1 MCAYRCPG
9 PGPRTT
15 TRCHRG
21 APCRSSTCRSSEAK
35 PAGPMPPWTTTMLP
49 TAAAECAA
57 RGEGPSPEASS
68 LLQTPLRTSKLCT
81 SEVAPARPG
90 GERRRGGAADVNDQ
104 IRSRESCSEREKK
117 MRDGWRAGRGR
128 TDAARAPVGP
138 VSFQRGGTS
147 EDDQALPAALGGDA
161 CQGVPAARSR
171 IVAPRVD
178 VELSTPQPGRR
189 GRHPRRSP
197 SDETEGAGFLSFPTR
212 CPREQARL
220 RVGSGRQLPRERS
233 VLSPANQAVRMLK
246 KSPAWE
252 LISANPQADLS
263 TFPVSSR

>member
-1 MCAYRCPG
+1 
-9 PGPRTT
+9 
-15 TRCHRG
+15 
-21 APCRSSTCRSSEAK
+21 
-35 PAGPMPPWTTTMLP
+35 
-49 TAAAECAA
+49 
-57 RGEGPSPEASS
+57 
-68 LLQTPLRTSKLCT
+68 
-81 SEVAPARPG
+81 
-90 GERRRGGAADVNDQ
+90 
-104 IRSRESCSEREKK
+104 

-246 KSPAWE
+246 KSPAGE
-252 LISANPQADLS
+252 LISANPPSDLS
-263 TFPVSSR
+263 TFPVSSRWLTRVRFASSESTEPPQGSDDRRASVGRVCRHGGGRHRRPALRGAAEQV